1 MANLKRVNPYN
12 VFNMRR
18 TEFCPPHFESML
30 LTPTYNINK
39 ALDEWILYNLS
50 GRYFIGADIDCKDGP
65 IKQKVKIGFEK
76 SSELSYFM
84 LACPLLKYNR

>member
-1 MANLKRVNPYN
+1 VPKTFKVNPYN
-12 VFNMRR
+12 VFEMRR
-18 TEFCPPHFESML
+18 VSFCPPHFESIL

-39 ALDEWILYNLS
+39 ALDEWILTNLS
-50 GRYFIGADIDCKDGP
+50 GRYYIGTDVDCKEGP

-84 LACPLLKYNR
+84 LACPFLKYNK